1 MGVRLPQPPQGWPAL
16 RWEVGVVFVG
26 VVLALGAQQLADSLY
41 WQGQAEQAK
50 RAIETELMEHEVDS
64 YERLIVQPCLT
75 RQLRALHSRLARHR
89 GEWRASPMS
98 TRQDLHGTTTKFA
111 IPTGYRAP
119 ARFWSKEA
127 WERAQAT
134 GAVNHLPDALVA
146 TYAQIYTRSL
156 RNKQIE
162 ETERAAAARLSTLAI
177 DGPIE
182 PSSRLMLLEAIAL
195 VDQANSTVVNDAGQN
210 LDRLRLALRDVPR
223 ERRRKAFA
231 ERLALQREFRGTC
244 VEDVPVRL

>member
-1 MGVRLPQPPQGWPAL
+1 MSRRWPQPPQGWAAL
-16 RWEVGVVFVG
+16 RWEIAVVFVG
-26 VVLALGAQQLADSLY
+26 VVLALGAQQLADALY

-50 RAIETELMEHEVDS
+50 RAIEAELLEHEVDS
-64 YERLIVQPCLT
+64 YERLIVEPCLT
-75 RQLRALHSRLARHR
+75 RQLRALHSRLASHR
-89 GEWRASPMS
+89 GEWRGSPML
-98 TRQDLHGTTTKFA
+98 TRQELNETTTKLA

-156 RNKQIE
+156 RNKLIE
-162 ETERAAAARLSTLAI
+162 ENERAAAARLSALAI

-182 PSSRLMLLEAIAL
+182 SSSRIMLLEAIAPT
-195 VDQANSTVVNDAGQN
+195 DQANSTVVNDARQN
-210 LDRLRLALRDVPR
+210 LERLRIALADVPR
-223 ERRRKAFA
+223 ERRKAALA
-231 ERLALQREFRGTC
+231 ERLQLQRTFRGTC
-244 VEDVPVRL
+244 VEDVPIRL

>member
-1 MGVRLPQPPQGWPAL
+1 MGLRFPQPPQGWAAL

-26 VVLALGAQQLADSLY
+26 VVLALGAQQLADALY

-50 RAIETELMEHEVDS
+50 RAIEAELMEHEVDS
-64 YERLIVQPCLT
+64 YERLIVAPCLT
-75 RQLRALHSRLARHR
+75 RQLRSFHTRLASHR
-89 GEWRASPMS
+89 GEWRGSPML
-98 TRQDLHGTTTKFA
+98 TRQELLGTTTKLA

-134 GAVNHLPDALVA
+134 GALNHLPDALVA

-162 ETERAAAARLSTLAI
+162 EIERVAAARLSALAI

-182 PSSRLMLLEAIAL
+182 PSSRVMLLEAIAL
-195 VDQANSTVVNDAGQN
+195 TDYANATVVNDARQN
-210 LDRLRLALRDVPR
+210 LDRLRLALRDLPR
-223 ERRRKAFA
+223 ERRKKALA
-231 ERLALQREFRGTC
+231 ERLERQRRFRGDC
-244 VEDVPVRL
+244 VKDVPVQL